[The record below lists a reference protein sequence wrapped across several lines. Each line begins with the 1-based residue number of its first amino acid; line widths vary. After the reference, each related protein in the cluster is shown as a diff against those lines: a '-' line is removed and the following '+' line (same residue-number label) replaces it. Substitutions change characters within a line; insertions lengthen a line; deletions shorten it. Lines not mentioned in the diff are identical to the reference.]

1 MGNNIKVW
9 YHPYFGFTSIHA
21 MIAEYSDIEIQEYNK
36 SKVNTNDVNIIPF
49 FWENGNQIGI
59 PFIVNTNEFITILKE
74 LNDLNFFILADFST
88 EVHQGSNPVSSRSIQ
103 GMDKLALDNLKK
115 VLIPNFNPKRF
126 FLVHNDSTTTS
137 FGRIKYENIIINTIY
152 IPYFILS
159 TPMHM
164 KKYVHDIDYYKNLEI
179 KKDFICLN
187 RRVRYPKFIFLKT
200 LWKMGLLDKTYW
212 TWVSSYLPKDLF
224 ETDEFL
230 KKIEVDYNNSTTIQ
244 LDDDVMYGS
253 ELDRADEHLYT
264 INPKWYYEA
273 KVNLIVETCFYSQP
287 IHITEKTI
295 KAIYLGI
302 PFVIFASRNHL
313 NVLKEMGFDVFEE
326 IIGTYECTSEK
337 SVINAGIRLS
347 KVYDTPDVLEICKKN
362 KDLIRDT
369 NFLVKLFERTF
380 INSLKKLN
388 ETNNHK
394 LI

>member
-1 MGNNIKVW
+1 MNNNFKIW
-9 YHPYFGFTSIHA
+9 HHPYFGFTSIHA
-21 MIAEYSDIEIQEYNK
+21 MIQEYSDITINEYDK
-36 SKVNTNDVNIIPF
+36 SKVDNNEINIISF

-59 PFIVNTNEFITILKE
+59 PTIVNTDKFIELLKE
-74 LNDLNFFILADFST
+74 LNDLNFFIFADFST
-88 EVHQGSNPVSSRSIQ
+88 EVYQGVDNT
-103 GMDKLALDNLKK
+103 ALDNLKK
-115 VLIPNFNPKRF
+115 ILIPNLNLKRF
-126 FLVHNDSTTTS
+126 FLVQNDSTTLS
-137 FGRIKYENIIINTIY
+137 LGKLKYGDVILNTIH

-159 TPMHM
+159 TPFYM
-164 KKYVHDIDYYKNLEI
+164 KKYVNDDEYENLEI
-179 KKDFICLN
+179 KKDFLCLN
-187 RRVRYPKFIFLKT
+187 RRIRYPKFIFLKT
-200 LWKMGLLDKTYW
+200 LWKMGLLDNTHW
-212 TWVSSYLPKDLF
+212 TWISSYLPENIFKD
-224 ETDEFL
+224 DEFL
-230 KKIEVDYNNSTTIQ
+230 KEFGVDYYNSTTIQ
-244 LDDDVMYGS
+244 LEDDVMYGN

-264 INPKWYYEA
+264 INPKWYYET

-326 IIGTYECTSEK
+326 IIGTYDCTSEK
-337 SVINAGIRLS
+337 SVINAGIKLS
-347 KVYDTPDVLEICKKN
+347 KVYDTSDVLEICKKN
-362 KDLIRDT
+362 KDLIRDN